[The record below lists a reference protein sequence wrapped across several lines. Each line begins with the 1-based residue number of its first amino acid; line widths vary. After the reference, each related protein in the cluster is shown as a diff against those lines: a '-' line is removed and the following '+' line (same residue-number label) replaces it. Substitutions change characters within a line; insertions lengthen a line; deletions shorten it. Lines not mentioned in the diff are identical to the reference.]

1 MLDLILDF
9 AKNKL
14 IAQVSKIFTNVT
26 SVDLDYK
33 FMILNKS
40 YKDWTIFKGKI
51 LNTKTNTNYMIL
63 KIQPRAKIINFDVP
77 RIEFG
82 DINGFEAAKTNGL
95 IFSNIIEDQLPR
107 MTILVSIKNDYIC
120 NIMIDMLP
128 KVKLHFLFNYPE
140 TLSPNF

>member
-1 MLDLILDF
+1 
-9 AKNKL
+9 
-14 IAQVSKIFTNVT
+14 
-26 SVDLDYK
+26 
-33 FMILNKS
+33 MILNKS
-40 YKDWTIFKGKI
+40 YKDWTI

-82 DINGFEAAKTNGL
+82 DINGIEAAKTNGL

-128 KVKLHFLFNYPE
+128 KVKRHFPFNYPE
-140 TLSPNF
+140 TLSRNFD